1 MERCAENGICAEAWN
16 SEISPV
22 DRESIERELLD
33 SETSLKLLYTTPE
46 SLLSDKLK
54 QLLKVSSCVPILL
67 VHPILQFCR
76 TRRLTITDV

>member
-16 SEISPV
+16 SEISPA

-46 SLLSDKLK
+46 SLMSEKLK
-54 QLLKVSSCVPILL
+54 EILKVSSCA
-67 VHPILQFCR
+67 FAF
-76 TRRLTITDV
+76 